1 MAGQFWTLTH
11 YFPLEIVMLALCI
24 AYNCALFSIKSVP
37 KLLTFTLQ
45 GVTTNKLQCEHLQV
59 SSGLIFTDWDE
70 GTLDHASCYT
80 TESDI
85 YQIGVMLLK
94 LPSLS
99 PAGVAFGHKLKTKTV
114 TAAEAAQD
122 KYL

>member
-37 KLLTFTLQ
+37 KLLTLTLQ

-59 SSGLIFTDWDE
+59 SVGS
-70 GTLDHASCYT
+70 
-80 TESDI
+80 
-85 YQIGVMLLK
+85 
-94 LPSLS
+94 SLQTGMRVHWIM
-99 PAGVAFGHKLKTKTV
+99 P
-114 TAAEAAQD
+114 TATQQKAISIRLE
-122 KYL
+122 